1 MAIHSSWFKR
11 LNLSSKK
18 NLKNILL
25 KSQKNLISTISFA
38 ILKKDLNNK
47 NESIFNPISPLAQRQ
62 YILEAT
68 SPTKVVVSST
78 TSGGNGESHSMSMMM
93 KGGLSQSLKL
103 TPKPLTSISL
113 NKVISKVF

>member
-1 MAIHSSWFKR
+1 MVIHSSWFKR

-25 KSQKNLISTISFA
+25 KSQKNLISTISFGK
-38 ILKKDLNNK
+38 LKKDLNKK

-68 SPTKVVVSST
+68 SPTKVFVSST
-78 TSGGNGESHSMSMMM
+78 TKRQWRITFHVNDDERRFVTI
-93 KGGLSQSLKL
+93 SQANAQ
-103 TPKPLTSISL
+103 TF
-113 NKVISKVF
+113 N